1 MSTNLYLY
9 DIHLHSY
16 CIFFSTSINRAYLIL
31 AGTGATLIMKKKR
44 IQLHI
49 EVFKIYIDTRQT
61 ANGLARRSVV
71 AYISCIIITDHI
83 KLYMYIHSVGFI
95 ECIDRHKVGQNKDWR
110 YSSFSPK
117 IIGHIQPYK
126 VDYKHVC
133 SFPMLFVYFRQL
145 DIRLT
150 STTAGYGCL

>member
-1 MSTNLYLY
+1 MIYIC
-9 DIHLHSY
+9 IH
-16 CIFFSTSINRAYLIL
+16 IVFFFNIYKQSFSNSSWHWCNFNYE
-31 AGTGATLIMKKKR
+31 KKR

-110 YSSFSPK
+110 YSSYSPK